1 MNIFR
6 IIKSPWWSISMI
18 QNDSKHPWLKKQ
30 HQVFTKGF
38 SHIYIYSP
46 WLSLAAIGFQAGPIP
61 WSFQKLMFQCRHT
74 GSCPRLGTRVHGWV
88 SPLGTWHENP
98 IWGLVSGITTTSF
111 CNFGKFK
118 SISSRNH
125 NLYKNGQLAGWIN
138 KSILAT
144 NTYFKKHLPNKI
156 WNVNHSHPTDSL
168 SQPQTNTPS
177 PSNAVAKLAMA
188 DLPNSLDRA
197 TGCDSRE
204 VAKIGTLLPAGA
216 EKSATT
222 HLGFQLKFQLR
233 LSKKLHPVV
242 SSSLKFIRDT
252 RPSLCRQYEMYLSM
266 STFVCSKPWYHSLL
280 NIRTL

>member
-1 MNIFR
+1 
-6 IIKSPWWSISMI
+6 
-18 QNDSKHPWLKKQ
+18 
-30 HQVFTKGF
+30 
-38 SHIYIYSP
+38 
-46 WLSLAAIGFQAGPIP
+46 
-61 WSFQKLMFQCRHT
+61 MFQCRHT

-252 RPSLCRQYEMYLSM
+252 RPSLSAVWDVPQHEHICLLQTLVSFPLEHPNTLVAGKWVLIHPEKLAAIS
-266 STFVCSKPWYHSLL
+266 SGAPVWVANDCQSHLFVVK
-280 NIRTL
+280 IVKQ